1 MASHLL
7 VVVDGT
13 TSKDLPLTRSHNS
26 VSAAQRLL
34 LLRYPSQPTLNSSS
48 SLNPRIV
55 MFDKFRVWQA
65 AAPKMQNQCV
75 VEDGLLTNQDDAKEL
90 GAAPVGGVQPRKK
103 VLKDSL
109 RKIGL
114 LVSAG
119 LICTAAHAADDSLT
133 NRQGDITP
141 LCGTKPMIVG
151 VSDGYGGNTW
161 RKTGLAEVKDELSRC
176 KNVKRVIYSNAN
188 GDPQKA
194 NSDINSMVAQGVNVL
209 IMLPDFGAVQLPAMR
224 SAMKAGVAVVPYSAQ
239 IAGVAERDYVVNVV
253 GDTKQIGVLWAD
265 WLGTTLKKGN
275 VVFLG
280 GSPGAAGSQNFM
292 DGLKGGLKKYPD
304 LKLLNEQFVVTNWS
318 PVDAQKATAGLIAQ
332 YPQINAIVTDYGVTA
347 LAAAKAFEQAHLPV
361 PAIVTIASDNE
372 LNCHYLSTRKSG
384 AAFPY
389 YTLDG
394 TTTYVR
400 FAVRHG
406 VAAYQGTKDNES
418 PAILPF
424 AYADSAKGLDPKCD
438 PNAPPDADL
447 SSALPP
453 EKLKAVFEQ

>member
-1 MASHLL
+1 MLSQSRFRHAASP
-7 VVVDGT
+7 GR
-13 TSKDLPLTRSHNS
+13 TSLRRIVERAAPL
-26 VSAAQRLL
+26 VSAALL
-34 LLRYPSQPTLNSSS
+34 
-48 SLNPRIV
+48 
-55 MFDKFRVWQA
+55 
-65 AAPKMQNQCV
+65 
-75 VEDGLLTNQDDAKEL
+75 
-90 GAAPVGGVQPRKK
+90 
-103 VLKDSL
+103 
-109 RKIGL
+109 
-114 LVSAG
+114 SA
-119 LICTAAHAADDSLT
+119 AAHAADDSLT

-176 KNVKRVIYSNAN
+176 KNVKRIIYSNAN

-224 SAMKAGVAVVPYSAQ
+224 SAMKAGVSVVPYSAQ
-239 IAGVAERDYVVNVV
+239 IAGVAGRDYVVNVV
-253 GDTKQIGVLWAD
+253 GDTKEIGVLWAD
-265 WLGTTLKKGN
+265 WLGASVRKGN

-292 DGLKGGLKKYPD
+292 DGLKAGLRKYPD
-304 LKLLNEQFVVTNWS
+304 MKLLNEQFVVTNWS

-347 LAAAKAFEQAHLPV
+347 FAAAKAFEQAHLPV
-361 PAIVTIASDNE
+361 PAIVTIASNNE
-372 LNCHYLSTRKSG
+372 LNCHYLAKKKSG
-384 AAFPY
+384 ASFPY

-406 VAAYQGTKDNES
+406 VASYQGTSDKES
-418 PAILPF
+418 PAVLPF

-438 PNAPPDADL
+438 PSAPPDADL

>member
-1 MASHLL
+1 
-7 VVVDGT
+7 
-13 TSKDLPLTRSHNS
+13 
-26 VSAAQRLL
+26 
-34 LLRYPSQPTLNSSS
+34 
-48 SLNPRIV
+48 
-55 MFDKFRVWQA
+55 
-65 AAPKMQNQCV
+65 
-75 VEDGLLTNQDDAKEL
+75 
-90 GAAPVGGVQPRKK
+90 
-103 VLKDSL
+103 
-109 RKIGL
+109 
-114 LVSAG
+114 
-119 LICTAAHAADDSLT
+119 
-133 NRQGDITP
+133 
-141 LCGTKPMIVG
+141 MIVG

-224 SAMKAGVAVVPYSAQ
+224 AAMKAGVAVVPYSAQ
-239 IAGVAERDYVVNVV
+239 ISGVVGRDYVVNVT
-253 GDTKQIGVLWAD
+253 GDTRQIGVLWAD

-292 DGLKGGLKKYPD
+292 DGLKSGLKKYPG
-304 LKLLNEQFVVTNWS
+304 LKLLNDQFVVTNWN

-372 LNCHYLSTRKSG
+372 LNCHYLSAKKSG

-406 VAAYQGTKDNES
+406 VAAYQGATDNES
-418 PAILPF
+418 PAVLPF

-438 PNAPPDADL
+438 PSAPPDADL
-447 SSALPP
+447 SSALSP

>member
-1 MASHLL
+1 
-7 VVVDGT
+7 
-13 TSKDLPLTRSHNS
+13 
-26 VSAAQRLL
+26 
-34 LLRYPSQPTLNSSS
+34 
-48 SLNPRIV
+48 
-55 MFDKFRVWQA
+55 MFDMFKVWQA
-65 AAPKMQNQCV
+65 AAPKMQMQRSLLKL
-75 VEDGLLTNQDDAKEL
+75 GLLA
-90 GAAPVGGVQPRKK
+90 
-103 VLKDSL
+103 
-109 RKIGL
+109 
-114 LVSAG
+114 SAG

-224 SAMKAGVAVVPYSAQ
+224 AAMKAGVAVVPYSAQ
-239 IAGVAERDYVVNVV
+239 ISGVVGRDYVVNVT
-253 GDTKQIGVLWAD
+253 GDTRQIGVLWAD

-292 DGLKGGLKKYPD
+292 DGLKGGLKKYPN
-304 LKLLNEQFVVTNWS
+304 LKLLNDQFVVTNWN

-332 YPQINAIVTDYGVTA
+332 YPHIDAIVTDYGVTA

-372 LNCHYLSTRKSG
+372 LNCHFLSAKKSG
-384 AAFPY
+384 TAFPY

-406 VAAYQGTKDNES
+406 VAAYQGGADNES
-418 PAILPF
+418 PAVLPF
-424 AYADSAKGLDPKCD
+424 AYADSAKGIDPKCD
-438 PNAPPDADL
+438 PSAPPDADL

>member
-1 MASHLL
+1 
-7 VVVDGT
+7 
-13 TSKDLPLTRSHNS
+13 
-26 VSAAQRLL
+26 
-34 LLRYPSQPTLNSSS
+34 
-48 SLNPRIV
+48 

-65 AAPKMQNQCV
+65 AAPKMQNQFIAEGESPAGQEVCT
-75 VEDGLLTNQDDAKEL
+75 DHTGKQDRGYRPLGLFVPL
-90 GAAPVGGVQPRKK
+90 P
-103 VLKDSL
+103 L
-109 RKIGL
+109 RSIAL
-114 LVSAG
+114 LISAG
-119 LICTAAHAADDSLT
+119 LIGTAAHAAGDSLT

-141 LCGTKPMIVG
+141 LCGSKPMIVG

-176 KNVKRVIYSNAN
+176 KNVKRIIYSNAN

-224 SAMKAGVAVVPYSAQ
+224 AAMKAGVSVVPYSAQ
-239 IAGVAERDYVVNVV
+239 ISGVDGRDYVVNVV

-275 VVFLG
+275 VVFMG

-292 DGLKGGLKKYPD
+292 DGLKGGLKKYPN
-304 LKLLNEQFVVTNWS
+304 LKLLNEQFVVTNWN

-332 YPQINAIVTDYGVTA
+332 YPHIDAIVTDYGVTA

-372 LNCHYLSTRKSG
+372 LNCHYLSARKSG

-406 VAAYQGTKDNES
+406 VASYQGTTDNES
-418 PAILPF
+418 PSILPF

-438 PNAPPDADL
+438 PGAPPDADL

>member
-1 MASHLL
+1 
-7 VVVDGT
+7 
-13 TSKDLPLTRSHNS
+13 
-26 VSAAQRLL
+26 
-34 LLRYPSQPTLNSSS
+34 
-48 SLNPRIV
+48 
-55 MFDKFRVWQA
+55 
-65 AAPKMQNQCV
+65 
-75 VEDGLLTNQDDAKEL
+75 
-90 GAAPVGGVQPRKK
+90 
-103 VLKDSL
+103 
-109 RKIGL
+109 
-114 LVSAG
+114 
-119 LICTAAHAADDSLT
+119 
-133 NRQGDITP
+133 
-141 LCGTKPMIVG
+141 MIVG

-176 KNVKRVIYSNAN
+176 KNVKRIIYSNAN

-224 SAMKAGVAVVPYSAQ
+224 AAMKAGVSVVPYSAQ
-239 IAGVAERDYVVNVV
+239 ISGVAGRDYVVNVV
-253 GDTKQIGVLWAD
+253 GNTKQIGVLWAD
-265 WLGTTLKKGN
+265 WLGTTVKKGN
-275 VVFLG
+275 VVFMG

-292 DGLKGGLKKYPD
+292 DGLKGGLKKYPN
-304 LKLLNEQFVVTNWS
+304 LKLLNEQFVVTNWN

-332 YPQINAIVTDYGVTA
+332 YPQISAIVTDYGVTA

-372 LNCHYLSTRKSG
+372 LNCHYLSARKSG

-406 VAAYQGTKDNES
+406 VANYQGTSDKES
-418 PAILPF
+418 PSVLPF
-424 AYADSAKGLDPKCD
+424 AYADSARGLDPKCD
-438 PNAPPDADL
+438 PSAPPDADL

>member
-1 MASHLL
+1 
-7 VVVDGT
+7 
-13 TSKDLPLTRSHNS
+13 
-26 VSAAQRLL
+26 
-34 LLRYPSQPTLNSSS
+34 
-48 SLNPRIV
+48 
-55 MFDKFRVWQA
+55 MFEKFKAWQA
-65 AAPKMQNQCV
+65 AAPTAQIQ
-75 VEDGLLTNQDDAKEL
+75 
-90 GAAPVGGVQPRKK
+90 R
-103 VLKDSL
+103 SL

-119 LICTAAHAADDSLT
+119 LICTAAHAAEDSLT

-224 SAMKAGVAVVPYSAQ
+224 AAMKAGVAVVPYSAQ
-239 IAGVAERDYVVNVV
+239 ISGVVGRDYVVNVT
-253 GDTKQIGVLWAD
+253 GDTRQIGVLWAD

-275 VVFLG
+275 VAFLG
-280 GSPGAAGSQNFM
+280 GSPGAAGSQNFF
-292 DGLKGGLKKYPD
+292 DGLKGGLKKYPN
-304 LKLLNEQFVVTNWS
+304 LKLLNDQFVVTNWN

-332 YPQINAIVTDYGVTA
+332 YPQIDAIVTDYGVTA

-372 LNCHYLSTRKSG
+372 LNCHYLSARKSG
-384 AAFPY
+384 TAFPY

-406 VAAYQGTKDNES
+406 VAAYQGATDNES
-418 PAILPF
+418 PAVLPF

-438 PNAPPDADL
+438 PSAPPDADL

-453 EKLKAVFEQ
+453 GKLKAVFEQ

>member
-1 MASHLL
+1 
-7 VVVDGT
+7 
-13 TSKDLPLTRSHNS
+13 
-26 VSAAQRLL
+26 
-34 LLRYPSQPTLNSSS
+34 
-48 SLNPRIV
+48 

-65 AAPKMQNQCV
+65 VPPKIQNQFV
-75 VEDGLLTNQDDAKEL
+75 ARDGLLTNQDKSEEL
-90 GAAPVGGVQPRKK
+90 GAVSAGEVHWCKK
-103 VLKDSL
+103 VLKDPL

-119 LICTAAHAADDSLT
+119 LICTAAHAAEDSLT

-176 KNVKRVIYSNAN
+176 KNVKRIIYSNAN

-224 SAMKAGVAVVPYSAQ
+224 AAMKAGVAVVPYSAQ

-253 GDTKQIGVLWAD
+253 GDTKQIGILWAD

-318 PVDAQKATAGLIAQ
+318 PADAQKAAAGLIAQ

-372 LNCHYLSTRKSG
+372 LNCHYLSARKSG

-400 FAVRHG
+400 FAVRQG

-418 PAILPF
+418 PAVLPF
-424 AYADSAKGLDPKCD
+424 AYADSARGLDPKCD
-438 PNAPPDADL
+438 PGAPPDADL

>member
-1 MASHLL
+1 
-7 VVVDGT
+7 
-13 TSKDLPLTRSHNS
+13 
-26 VSAAQRLL
+26 
-34 LLRYPSQPTLNSSS
+34 
-48 SLNPRIV
+48 
-55 MFDKFRVWQA
+55 MFDKFPVWQI
-65 AAPKMQNQCV
+65 AAPKMHIPQ
-75 VEDGLLTNQDDAKEL
+75 A
-90 GAAPVGGVQPRKK
+90 
-103 VLKDSL
+103 L

-114 LVSAG
+114 LALAG
-119 LICTAAHAADDSLT
+119 LICTTAHAADDSLT
-133 NRQGDITP
+133 NRQGDISP

-176 KNVKRVIYSNAN
+176 KNVKRIIYSNAN

-239 IAGVAERDYVVNVV
+239 ISGVVGRDYVVNVT
-253 GDTKQIGVLWAD
+253 GDTRQIGVLWAD

-292 DGLKGGLKKYPD
+292 DGLKGGLKKYPN
-304 LKLLNEQFVVTNWS
+304 LKLLNDQFVVTNWN

-332 YPQINAIVTDYGVTA
+332 YPHIDAIVTDYGVTA

-372 LNCHYLSTRKSG
+372 LNCHYLSAKKAGT
-384 AAFPY
+384 AFPY

-406 VAAYQGTKDNES
+406 VAAYEGTPDNES
-418 PAILPF
+418 PAVLPF

-438 PNAPPDADL
+438 PTAPPDADL